1 VLATL
6 SSTVLDGTTGR
17 DHLRMQNRGKPW
29 VIFGMGCHFS
39 DYSVHRELN
48 SLRISENNPNGDAFA
63 EQLLFQ
69 NERAAVGT
77 YGSTGFEYL
86 TPNAIYMERTM
97 DVWFY
102 EAPYDTLVSQTQ
114 GQWIFGDLM
123 FIAESLLAGTQRDPV
138 ERYVILGDPLL
149 RIDAG
154 PPAFEVTVDGS
165 TVQNGATVE
174 SGGEGD
180 SILVVATVTDE
191 NAIRDFKLM
200 IDGVDQTASMTIE
213 PLVDQSLP
221 RARQYRLT
229 FRHKLRPEDYDIVM
243 RAFQAPDTL
252 AGQYHLAAEF
262 TLKVESSI
270 MVSVNGRAVASG
282 ATVPASGKYRVDLA
296 FPVFIPASD
305 IELTMD
311 DEVITDANLS
321 HPSAEDSL
329 TWIATFSR
337 QLGPGRHVLHVQAG
351 MVEFTYNLVVSD
363 APGLRNVINFPNPF
377 RGDGTS
383 IVFTND
389 VEITDGTIDI
399 YTVSGKRVRRL
410 EIPFSS
416 RFPGQ
421 NAVFW
426 DGRDTAG
433 GKVANGT
440 YLFVIDVSQRVG
452 DSTTRGKMTRIE

>member
-1 VLATL
+1 
-6 SSTVLDGTTGR
+6 
-17 DHLRMQNRGKPW
+17 
-29 VIFGMGCHFS
+29 
-39 DYSVHRELN
+39 
-48 SLRISENNPNGDAFA
+48 
-63 EQLLFQ
+63 
-69 NERAAVGT
+69 
-77 YGSTGFEYL
+77 
-86 TPNAIYMERTM
+86 
-97 DVWFY
+97 
-102 EAPYDTLVSQTQ
+102 
-114 GQWIFGDLM
+114 
-123 FIAESLLAGTQRDPV
+123 
-138 ERYVILGDPLL
+138 
-149 RIDAG
+149 
-154 PPAFEVTVDGS
+154 
-165 TVQNGATVE
+165 
-174 SGGEGD
+174 
-180 SILVVATVTDE
+180 VTDE